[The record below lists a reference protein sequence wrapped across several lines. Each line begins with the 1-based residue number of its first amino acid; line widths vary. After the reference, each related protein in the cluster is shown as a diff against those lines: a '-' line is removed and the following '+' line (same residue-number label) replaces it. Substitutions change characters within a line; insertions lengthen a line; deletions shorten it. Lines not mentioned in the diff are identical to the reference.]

1 MSHTTSPHLQDCPD
15 SSSQLLTVEV
25 RGLQASAPLPQR
37 RNTHEN
43 ILQSIFLVNRSEP
56 VLHQLDQPDENLS
69 RFNMVEIF
77 TSLHCQIPPPPP
89 ISSNF
94 KCQCRPPR
102 LVWSASPSGYDLS
115 RYPPVTW
122 WGEHFF
128 FTKCPLRNT
137 LVNIYFRYLH
147 LFAMS
152 VYSVKQVILTITD
165 LCWTMIITMLH

>member
-1 MSHTTSPHLQDCPD
+1 MSHTTSPHLQDSPD

-77 TSLHCQIPPPPP
+77 TSLHCHSVGWGSGPWHKSDETSQRCATYHRVPGRHSSPP
-89 ISSNF
+89 SSS
-94 KCQCRPPR
+94 QVDPR
-102 LVWSASPSGYDLS
+102 RGRS
-115 RYPPVTW
+115 
-122 WGEHFF
+122 
-128 FTKCPLRNT
+128 
-137 LVNIYFRYLH
+137 
-147 LFAMS
+147 
-152 VYSVKQVILTITD
+152 
-165 LCWTMIITMLH
+165 LCWWTARAQGFGKPIVYKSVTFS